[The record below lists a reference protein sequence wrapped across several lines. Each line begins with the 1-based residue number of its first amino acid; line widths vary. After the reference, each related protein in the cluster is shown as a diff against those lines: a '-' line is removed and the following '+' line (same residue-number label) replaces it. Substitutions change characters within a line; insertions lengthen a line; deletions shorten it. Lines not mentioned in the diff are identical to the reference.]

1 MTAQR
6 AISPTLLLLGTLI
19 VAAPAS
25 AAVPPRA
32 ALSAD
37 GAIVRVQDSGTATV
51 RTSYANLRAEAT
63 TKSTLLGRL
72 KHGAKLQ
79 VLGTDGDW
87 VQVKSGDKTGYVNS
101 KLLTR

>member
-1 MTAQR
+1 MTARR
-6 AISPTLLLLGTLI
+6 AVSVTLVLLGGWL
-19 VAAPAS
+19 AATPAS
-25 AAVPPRA
+25 SAVPPRA
-32 ALSAD
+32 ALGGD
-37 GAIVRVQDSGTATV
+37 GAIVRVQDGATATV